1 MAWIEDTATDYRDM
15 LDQLIEIA
23 TSDHVDIIAIVS
35 GGTGYAVDD
44 IITFTDGTR
53 THSATARVTSVAAGV
68 IDGIE
73 MEQNGAYTVDPDL
86 TATTSH
92 TVAPAGGS
100 GATFDLTMIAEPWTV
115 ERRAQEAVSATI
127 ADGGTGYSV
136 SDQITLSMNGGGVQ
150 GATGEGTDYGVLPV
164 FNVDTV
170 SGGVITAVSLVT
182 AGHLEERPDVDGG
195 TGGFQADVTGG
206 TGGDDAVLTVTY
218 QDVAAAQED
227 VVILSGPGEGG
238 SEDIFVG
245 LRTHQEDDVSTFNTV
260 FNWQLFGLV
269 EFNSALAL
277 HAQPNIS
284 PGIEADFGDR
294 STAGGVYMVLK
305 EDDADPDI
313 TFWMSVTNRRII
325 LICKVETAST
335 IYYPSMYLGHINAFG
350 TTAELPYPLYV
361 AGCTNRSNA
370 WWGDGQLGRI
380 SSFSEATGVV
390 AFPNNGPSYFRIP
403 QTGVWEAFR
412 NITSNDISTPSRL
425 HASDFTIYPTGR
437 ITITPQANDI
447 IVNEGIIGIAMGDI
461 YPTQSQSGVPPSP
474 TYLWRPTPNTG
485 DDIRTLVPLTLIA
498 TDDPGIDLYEIYGEM
513 DNCYWIS
520 ASDPVTDLVSEDIQ
534 KIGDDR
540 YMVFQSGN
548 QTEVYN
554 YWAIKVE

>member
-1 MAWIEDTATDYRDM
+1 MAWIEGIATDYRDM

-23 TSDHVDIIAIVS
+23 TSDHVDTVAIVV
-35 GGTGYAVDD
+35 GGTLYVVDEL
-44 IITFTDGTR
+44 ITLTDGTR
-53 THSATARVTSVAAGV
+53 THSAVFRVTAVSGGV
-68 IDGIE
+68 ITAIQ
-73 MEQNGAYTVDPDL
+73 MEQGGAYTVDPDL
-86 TATTSH
+86 TATTAH
-92 TVAPAGGS
+92 TSSAS
-100 GATFDLTMIAEPWTV
+100 GINATFDLTMNSEPWTV

-127 ADGGTGYSV
+127 ANGGTGYSV

-170 SGGVITAVSLVT
+170 SAGVITAVSLVT
-182 AGHLEERPDVDGG
+182 AGHLEERPDVDGV

-206 TGGDDAVLTVTY
+206 TGNDDAVLTVTY

-238 SEDIFVG
+238 TDDIFVG
-245 LRTHQEDDVSTFNTV
+245 IRTHQEPDVSTFDTV

-284 PGIEADFGDR
+284 PGVEADIGDR
-294 STAGGVYMVLK
+294 STGGGVYMVLK

-325 LICKVETAST
+325 LVCKVETAST
-335 IYYPSMYLGHINAFG
+335 AFYPSMYLGFINSFG
-350 TTAELPYPLYV
+350 TTAELPYPLYI
-361 AGCTNRSNA
+361 AGCTNRSNSH
-370 WWGDGQLGRI
+370 WGDSQLGRI
-380 SSFSEATGVV
+380 SSFSEATGSQS
-390 AFPNNGPSYFRIP
+390 FPTNGPSFFRIP
-403 QTGVWEAFR
+403 QTGVWEAFK
-412 NITSNDISTPSRL
+412 NISADDISTPTRTHTL
-425 HASDFTIYPTGR
+425 DFTVYPTGR
-437 ITITPQANDI
+437 ITTTPQANDT
-447 IVNEGIIGIAMGDI
+447 IVNEAVVGVTMGDI
-461 YPTQSQSGVPPSP
+461 YPTQGQSGVPPSP

-498 TDDPGIDLYEIYGEM
+498 TDDPGIDLYEIYGEL

-534 KIGDDR
+534 KIGNDR

-554 YWAIKVE
+554 YWAVKVE

>member
-1 MAWIEDTATDYRDM
+1 MAWITDTALDYRDM

-23 TSDHVDIIAIVS
+23 TSDHVDIIAIVA
-35 GGTGYAVDD
+35 GGTGYVVDE

-53 THSATARVTSVAAGV
+53 THDATARVTSISGGV

-86 TATTSH
+86 TATTAH
-92 TVAPAGGS
+92 TSSGS
-100 GATFDLTMIAEPWTV
+100 GINATFDLTMVAEPWTV

-127 ADGGTGYSV
+127 ATGGTGYTV
-136 SDQITLSMNGGGVQ
+136 GDDVTLSMNGGGVQ

-164 FNVDTV
+164 FNVDTE
-170 SGGVITAVSLVT
+170 SAGVITAVSLVT

-245 LRTHQEDDVSTFNTV
+245 IRTHQELDVSTFETV
-260 FNWQLFGLV
+260 FNWQLFGMT
-269 EFNSALAL
+269 EFNAALAM
-277 HAQPNIS
+277 HAQSDIS
-284 PGIEADFGDR
+284 PGIEADIGDR
-294 STAGGVYMVLK
+294 STTGGSYFVLK

-313 TFWMSVTNRRII
+313 TFWMSVTNRRIV

-335 IYYPSMYLGHINAFG
+335 IYYPSMYLGLINAFG

-361 AGCTNRSNA
+361 AGCTNRSNS
-370 WWGDGQLGRI
+370 WWGDTKLARI
-380 SSFSEATGVV
+380 SGLSEPVGSSFFSI
-390 AFPNNGPSYFRIP
+390 GPSFFRIP
-403 QTGVWEAFR
+403 QTGVWETFR
-412 NITSNDISTPSRL
+412 NITSNDISTPTRSMV
-425 HASDFTIYPTGR
+425 ADFTVYPTGR
-437 ITITPQANDI
+437 ITVSPPANDI
-447 IVNEGIIGIAMGDI
+447 ITNEATPGVAMGDI
-461 YPTQSQSGVPPSP
+461 YPTQGQSGVPPSP
-474 TYLWRPTPNTG
+474 TYLWRPTPDSG

-513 DNCYWIS
+513 DNCHWLS
-520 ASDPVTDLVSEDIQ
+520 ASDSGTDLLSEDIQ

-540 YMVFQSGN
+540 FIVFQAGN
-548 QTEVYN
+548 QSEVYN
-554 YWAIKVE
+554 FWCIKVE